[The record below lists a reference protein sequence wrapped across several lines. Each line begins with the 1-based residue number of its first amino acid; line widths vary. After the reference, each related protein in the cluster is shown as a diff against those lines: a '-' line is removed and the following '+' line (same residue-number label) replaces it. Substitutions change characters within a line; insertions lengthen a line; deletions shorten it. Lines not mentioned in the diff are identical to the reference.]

1 MRDRDELYDYM
12 LKWTPGGSQT
22 RSKSLAAYGLVGRIG
37 CASHGI
43 GSRLWTTDKVSYV
56 DWTCSLGAMTLGY
69 GRREVEEAAGHQ
81 LVRGGVF
88 SVPHWLE
95 GAVAEQLCSVVP
107 GAEQARFVR
116 TGSEAC
122 EAAVRIARKAT
133 GRDMVLVCQSSYHGW
148 HAWAQSWKAEHPGV
162 PKDYTD
168 TFMTF
173 AYNNLQSIDQAW
185 QFVFAMEDEPAA
197 ILLEP
202 TLFERPEPGFLEGL
216 RERATKWGAVLIFD
230 ECVLGFRLK
239 RAGGQEHF
247 QVRPDLAVFG
257 KALANGFPLASVCG
271 PRELMQHADVVS
283 GTFGGEA
290 ISLAVAGAVLDIYET
305 EDVCKRIEWV
315 GTTLD
320 TIIQQAADFCKVE
333 IRFEGWSCVNKLR
346 FPHEHEDEAL
356 ALFTQTMAQ
365 HGVLWHPR
373 IRYASAAHTIEDIEQ
388 TGEAAVAAFT
398 AIKQARETSDWSVVD
413 QVPAQPFA
421 RKGTP

>member
-1 MRDRDELYDYM
+1 MNEKRDYLESYVAH
-12 LKWTPGGSQT
+12 WTPGGSQT
-22 RSKSLAAYGLVGRIG
+22 RSKSLAAYGLSGRMG
-37 CASHGI
+37 HASHGI
-43 GSRLWTTDKVSYV
+43 GSRLWTTDKVPYI
-56 DWTCSLGAMTLGY
+56 DWVCGLGAMTLGY
-69 GRREVEEAAGHQ
+69 NRREVEEAAGHQ
-81 LVRGGVF
+81 LVRG
-88 SVPHWLE
+88 SSYSLPHWLE
-95 GAVAEQLCSVVP
+95 GNVAEQLCSVVP
-107 GAEQARFVR
+107 GAEQCRWVR

-133 GRDMVLVCQSSYHGW
+133 GRQVVMTVRGGYHGW
-148 HAWAQSWKAEHPGV
+148 HSWFQAVNPEHPGV
-162 PKDYTD
+162 PDCYEDAIFGFDYND
-168 TFMTF
+168 LE
-173 AYNNLQSIDQAW
+173 Y
-185 QFVFAMEDEPAA
+185 VRAMVQEADANGIAA
-197 ILLEP
+197 VIMEP
-202 TLFERPEPGFLEGL
+202 TLFTHPEPGFLEGV
-216 RERATKWGAVLIFD
+216 RDWCTKHGIVLIFD

-257 KALANGFPLASVCG
+257 KALANGFSLAGVCG

-333 IRFEGWSCVNKLR
+333 IQFEGWPCVNKLR

-356 ALFTQTMAQ
+356 ALFTQTMAT

-388 TGEAAVAAFT
+388 TGEAAAAAFT

-421 RKGTP
+421 RKEAP